1 MSSMCTLYVETVYA
15 DGYCGQHLEF
25 SWFYYVQE
33 GKSFI
38 RRFVELSCFR
48 DLVVAANRRS
58 VDDHIVILG
67 WFSDEDKA
75 EALNIELSNDSWTPR
90 IELQGMFSY
99 IFYHEN
105 FKSQM
110 SSFPENERML
120 CSASVFVWCI

>member
-1 MSSMCTLYVETVYA
+1 MV
-15 DGYCGQHLEF
+15 
-25 SWFYYVQE
+25 YYVQE
-33 GKSFI
+33 GKLFI